1 MASFSKSTNGL
12 IYQTG
17 FSSISDWTSNAKFSS
32 HSELTFTSFQYLP
45 YFINFPPVGR
55 EASIFVDGSIW
66 YLLFDSNKES
76 VRQASGN
83 DYFNYIECAYAISN
97 DRGLSWK
104 LMGTLGPGDDNG
116 AGGPTTNGYAMGW
129 LAKYDSKYYL
139 YRVLLGGPNGRPPYN
154 GDIWSASAIGGPWT
168 FEYALPKT
176 PATNTAAENL
186 PGSILKEGSTYHHFV
201 QGSSSTGVY
210 KIVRMHGSNPDG
222 PFTLDNTIIF
232 EPEFVSAETPENE
245 KVFKYGSQFIML
257 FNSYDSQRA
266 KRNYVAVSNAV
277 DNWSGATW
285 KRIHTECPADNQIN
299 LGNGVVTHVYNQDNL
314 AVVGQN
320 GFLVAVYD
328 GDGMQSSLPGLT
340 DYAWFRSIKTC
351 LLEPSTHALRYTG
364 NDASQNFVFKSLTN
378 TNFIAEFTVEFN
390 SLVSDTVVSFWFR
403 NDGTSNNGYR
413 VAFRGNNQTAL
424 LQKCISGSY
433 TLISVGTGSQRC
445 DLKMANRCKV
455 IAFGHSIKV
464 YVNGELQ
471 IDTTDASFSTGT
483 HIALEGQGAVTADIR
498 SFSLRTSNTVTF
510 RGLQPGINTVLRSD
524 CKIPVGQQYANG
536 SGEVTY
542 TLDHWPMETLEV
554 EGDGDNTP
562 VNGIWGGDV
571 IDFTGFST
579 TPISKNINRLVV

>member
-32 HSELTFTSFQYLP
+32 YSELTFTSFQWLP
-45 YFINFPPVGR
+45 YFLEIRPIGR
-55 EASIFVDGSIW
+55 QSSIFVDGSTW
-66 YLLFDSNKES
+66 YLFFDSDPITFRWDTN
-76 VRQASGN
+76 VG
-83 DYFNYIECAYAISN
+83 DVAYANSGYAVST

-104 LMGTLGPGDDNG
+104 LMGTLGPGNDNG
-116 AGGPTTNGYAMGW
+116 AGGPTAHGYAMGW
-129 LAKYDSKYYL
+129 VAKYDSTYYL
-139 YRVLLGGPNGRPPYN
+139 YRVLLDGPNGGPPYN
-154 GDIWSASAIGGPWT
+154 GDIWSAPAIGGPWT

-186 PGSILKEGSTYHHFV
+186 PGSILREGSTYHHFV
-201 QGSSSTGVY
+201 QGSSITGVY
-210 KIVRMHGSNPDG
+210 KILRMHGSNPDG

-232 EPEFVSAETPENE
+232 EPEFVSGETPENE

-266 KRNYVAVSNAV
+266 KRNYVAVSSAV
-277 DNWSGATW
+277 DNWSSATW
-285 KRIHTECPADNQIN
+285 KRIHTECPADNQKN
-299 LGNGVVTHVYNQDNL
+299 LGNGVITHIYNQDNL

-320 GFLVAVYD
+320 GFLAAVYD
-328 GDGMQSSLPGLT
+328 GDGGQSSPPAFT
-340 DYAWFRSIKTC
+340 DYAWARTKKVC
-351 LLEPSTHALRYTG
+351 LLEPSTHAFRYIGT
-364 NDASQNFVFKSLTN
+364 DASLNVCYKTLTN
-378 TNFIAEFTVEFN
+378 TNFIAEFTVEF
-390 SLVSDTVVSFWFR
+390 SALVSSTLVGFWFR
-403 NDGTSNNGYR
+403 CDGTTSNGYR
-413 VAFRGNNQTAL
+413 VGFRNNNLTVL
-424 LQKCISGSY
+424 LEKVVSGTPS
-433 TLISVGTGSQRC
+433 TVAVGVGSQRC
-445 DLKMANRCKV
+445 DVKMANRCKV
-455 IAFGHSIKV
+455 IVSGTSIKIFL
-464 YVNGELQ
+464 NGELQ
-471 IDTTDASFSTGT
+471 IDTTDSSLSSGT
-483 HIALEGQGAVTADIR
+483 HIAFDGQGAVTADIR
-498 SFSLRTSNTVTF
+498 SFSMRTSNTVTF

-562 VNGIWGGDV
+562 LNGIWGGDV